1 MRNILITAPE
11 LATALD
17 AGTLDGAPVRVLDV
31 RWRLDRP
38 DGRPAFAAGHIPG
51 AVYVDLENELA
62 AHVPAGQAPVDGRH
76 PLPSIEALQASAR
89 VWGVDDGDAIVVY
102 DDLKNM
108 SSARAWWLLRWA
120 GVADV
125 RLLDGAL
132 DAWTA
137 AGLPLE
143 TGLAGDGDNDTD
155 AAQQGASRRETSHR
169 ETSLRGGVTLSPGH
183 LPIIDIEEA
192 SRWPS
197 SGTLLD
203 ARATERYRGDVEPI
217 DPRAGHIPGAVSTP
231 TAANVDAEGHFL
243 SPDALRERFAAAG
256 IAEDTPVATY
266 CGSGVTAAHNAVA
279 LTLAGFN
286 PALYPGSWSEWSNHS
301 DRAAAT
307 GDAPH

>member
-11 LATALD
+11 LAEALG
-17 AGTLDGAPVRVLDV
+17 AGTLDGAPVRILDV

-76 PLPSIEALQASAR
+76 PLPSVEALQASAR
-89 VWGVDDGDAIVVY
+89 AWGVDDGDAIVVY

-143 TGLAGDGDNDTD
+143 TGASGVVDVDGA
-155 AAQQGASRRETSHR
+155 AAQPGASRRETSHR
-169 ETSLRGGVTLSPGH
+169 GAVTLSPGH
-183 LPIIDIEEA
+183 LPTIDIEEA

-231 TAANVDAEGHFL
+231 TAANVDAAGRFL
-243 SPDALRERFAAAG
+243 SPEALRERFAAAG

-279 LTLAGFN
+279 LTLAGFA
-286 PALYPGSWSEWSNHS
+286 PALYPGSWSEWSNRP
-301 DRAAAT
+301 DRPAAT
-307 GDAPH
+307 GDAPR

>member
-11 LATALD
+11 LAEALD

-76 PLPSIEALQASAR
+76 PLPSVEALQASAR
-89 VWGVDDGDAIVVY
+89 AWGVDDGDAIVVY

-143 TGLAGDGDNDTD
+143 TGASGDVDVDGA
-155 AAQQGASRRETSHR
+155 AAQPGASRREPSR
-169 ETSLRGGVTLSPGH
+169 LGAVTLSPGH
-183 LPIIDIEEA
+183 LPTIDIDEA
-192 SRWPS
+192 ARWPA

-203 ARATERYRGDVEPI
+203 ARAAERYRGDVEPV
-217 DPRAGHIPGAVSTP
+217 DPRPGHIPGALSTP
-231 TAANVDAEGHFL
+231 TAANVGADGRFL

-256 IAEDTPVATY
+256 IAEGIPVATY
-266 CGSGVTAAHNAVA
+266 CGSGVTAAHNAIA
-279 LTLAGFN
+279 LTLAGFE
-286 PALYPGSWSEWSNHS
+286 PALYPGSWSEWSNHP
-301 DRAAAT
+301 DRTAAT
-307 GDAPH
+307 GDAPR

>member
-1 MRNILITAPE
+1 MRNILITARE
-11 LATALD
+11 LADALD
-17 AGTLDGAPVRVLDV
+17 VGSLDGAPVRVLDV

-62 AHVPAGQAPVDGRH
+62 AHVPAGQAPVAGRH

-89 VWGVDDGDAIVVY
+89 GWGVDDGDAIVVY

-120 GVADV
+120 RVADV

-132 DAWTA
+132 DAWTGS
-137 AGLPLE
+137 GLPLE
-143 TGLAGDGDNDTD
+143 TGPAGVVADDTD
-155 AAQQGASRRETSHR
+155 AAQQGASHGETSHR
-169 ETSLRGGVTLSPGH
+169 GSVTLSPGN
-183 LPIIDIEEA
+183 LPTIDIEEA

-203 ARATERYRGDVEPI
+203 ARAAERYRGDVEPI

-231 TAANVDAEGHFL
+231 TADNVDADGHFL
-243 SPDALRERFAAAG
+243 APDALRERFATAG
-256 IAEDTPVATY
+256 VAEGTPVATY

-279 LTLAGFN
+279 LTLAGFA
-286 PALYPGSWSEWSNHS
+286 PALYPGSWSEWSNNP
-301 DRAAAT
+301 DRPAAT
-307 GDAPH
+307 GDAPR

>member
-11 LATALD
+11 LAEALD

-38 DGRPAFAAGHIPG
+38 DGRPAFAEGHIPG

-76 PLPSIEALQASAR
+76 PLPSIEALQAAAR
-89 VWGVDDGDAIVVY
+89 GWGVDDGDAIVVY

-132 DAWTA
+132 GAWTA

-143 TGLAGDGDNDTD
+143 TGAGADDDDDGDEAD
-155 AAQQGASRRETSHR
+155 AAQQAASRRQASRSGT
-169 ETSLRGGVTLSPGH
+169 VTLSPGH
-183 LPIIDIEEA
+183 LPTIDIEEA
-192 SRWPS
+192 SLWPS

-203 ARATERYRGDVEPI
+203 ARAAERFRGDVEPI

-231 TAANVDAEGHFL
+231 TANNVDAEGRFL
-243 SPDALRERFAAAG
+243 SPEALRERFAAAG

-279 LTLAGFN
+279 LTLAGFD
-286 PALYPGSWSEWSNHS
+286 PALYPGSWSEWSNHP
-301 DRAAAT
+301 DRPAAT
-307 GDAPH
+307 GDAPAD

>member
-11 LATALD
+11 LAAALD
-17 AGTLDGAPVRVLDV
+17 AGHLDGAPVRVLDV

-51 AVYVDLENELA
+51 AIYVDLENELA
-62 AHVPAGQAPVDGRH
+62 AHVPAGQAPVAGRH
-76 PLPSIEALQASAR
+76 PLPAIEALQESAR
-89 VWGVDDGDAIVVY
+89 AWGVDDGDAIVVY

-132 DAWTA
+132 EAWTA

-143 TGLAGDGDNDTD
+143 TGPGADVGDDADAGHP
-155 AAQQGASRRETSHR
+155 AASHRQASRHGS
-169 ETSLRGGVTLSPGH
+169 VTLSPGH
-183 LPIIDIEEA
+183 LPTIDIQEA
-192 SRWPS
+192 SLWSS
-197 SGTLLD
+197 SGALLD
-203 ARATERYRGDVEPI
+203 ARAAERYRGDVEPI

-231 TAANVDAEGHFL
+231 TAANVDAEGRFL

-279 LTLAGFN
+279 LTLAGFD
-286 PALYPGSWSEWSNHS
+286 PALYPGSWSEWSTHP
-301 DRAAAT
+301 DRPAAT
-307 GDAPH
+307 GDAPR